1 MVVKISRILY
11 FYTNTSFKIPNIAV
25 KCSRSLFLSSKL
37 YHMNTI
43 WPMIRSTGFSSRFYQ
58 ERYKCFMTS
67 VYITYHRVFRFL
79 EREDRFL
86 LKKHKK
92 FFRGLRFLKYNKFS
106 RGGVLLFLGLGL
118 KTAGFHFVKYNKFF
132 PLKKYKNFYNVRV
145 KKFHFRKNKNSFLLG
160 EYKKSFLLRKYKN
173 FFNTSARKF
182 HFPKYKEVFFGVD
195 FLFYGVWD
203 GKCAS

>member
-1 MVVKISRILY
+1 MVVIISRILY

-43 WPMIRSTGFSSRFYQ
+43 WPMIRSAGFSSRFYQ

-67 VYITYHRVFRFL
+67 IDITYHWVFRFL

-118 KTAGFHFVKYNKFF
+118 KTWFHFGKYNKFF
-132 PLKKYKNFYNVRV
+132 PLKNIRIFIMLGYKSSISGKIRTA
-145 KKFHFRKNKNSFLLG
+145 SF
-160 EYKKSFLLRKYKN
+160 
-173 FFNTSARKF
+173 
-182 HFPKYKEVFFGVD
+182 
-195 FLFYGVWD
+195 
-203 GKCAS
+203 